1 MTRILWNLC
10 PSYWGLSQLITILKD
25 LPLAAVKANS
35 RTLNSVE
42 RANSPWRSRDPLFRF
57 VKAKSTSRA
66 IVLAR
71 PGRLQDFLE
80 ADEKQFGVLAWRPQH
95 KHCAA
100 LDGATSYVQDD
111 RPGSRIDRIVRW
123 NVIG

>member
-80 ADEKQFGVLAWRPQH
+80 ATKNNSAYLRGDRNTSTARRSMVQR
-95 KHCAA
+95 
-100 LDGATSYVQDD
+100 ATYRMTD
-111 RPGSRIDRIVRW
+111 PGR
-123 NVIG
+123 G